1 MKKCKT
7 TALPLELLNHSYS
20 NVRHTL
26 AKWDRKATEKPE
38 KNKKRL
44 YNEAYKAHDK
54 KQNKRQSPKQSL
66 VLLNEYI
73 KAR

>member
-1 MKKCKT
+1 MKKFNTTLSEELINHTYTMAIKT
-7 TALPLELLNHSYS
+7 LN
-20 NVRHTL
+20 
-26 AKWDRKATEKPE
+26 KWKRKDTEKQE
-38 KNKKRL
+38 KNQKRL

-54 KQNKRQSPKQSL
+54 KQNKRQAPKQSL